1 MLIYRKKMPS
11 VPKHVSTWFLV
22 WNKAKKHPV
31 LQVHARTGKLGTLKS
46 IFRVNDDAFSLEFEF
61 KEKTRNIMVSF
72 DGYDDSAVSNIY
84 IISIIQ
90 HFLYH
95 VGPEAI
101 PPVPKVC

>member
-1 MLIYRKKMPS
+1 
-11 VPKHVSTWFLV
+11 
-22 WNKAKKHPV
+22 
-31 LQVHARTGKLGTLKS
+31 LKS
-46 IFRVNDDAFSLEFEF
+46 IFGVTDDAFSLEFEF